1 MKKFVA
7 LTLGAAVAAACLS
20 GCGGGGSAGEVNVYN
35 WGEYI
40 DMSVLEDFQKETGI
54 KVNYQT
60 FESNEAMYAVLDGDG
75 ADYDVIIPSDYMISR
90 LIDEDKLEPLNF
102 DNIPNFSD
110 VDPEL
115 KNPEYD
121 PENLYSVPYMWGLM
135 GVIYNTT
142 MVDEADTGSWDLL
155 WNEKYSNDILMID
168 NSRDAIGIALKRLG
182 YSYNTTDPDQITE
195 AVDSLIEQKS
205 ILQGYAMDQIFS
217 KMEGSNAAIG
227 TYYYGDYLTMAE
239 NNPDLAFYL
248 PEEGTNIYVDAM
260 CIPKGAANK
269 ENAEAFINYMCST
282 QAGLKNCEEIW
293 YSTPLMSVREE
304 LDPEVSS
311 DPMAYPDAE
320 IMAQCESYTNLPQD
334 ILDLYTSEWLRLK
347 AYLLCRKSGSAAF
360 SRKTAWR
367 FFDRLKE
374 APRCKTSGGLLVFRA
389 RLSRRPPPAPP
400 LPAARGYRGHRP
412 APAAGSGPGP
422 GRRAGKRPPGRS

>member
-248 PEEGTNIYVDAM
+248 PEEG
-260 CIPKGAANK
+260 
-269 ENAEAFINYMCST
+269 
-282 QAGLKNCEEIW
+282 
-293 YSTPLMSVREE
+293 
-304 LDPEVSS
+304 
-311 DPMAYPDAE
+311 
-320 IMAQCESYTNLPQD
+320 
-334 ILDLYTSEWLRLK
+334 
-347 AYLLCRKSGSAAF
+347 
-360 SRKTAWR
+360 
-367 FFDRLKE
+367 
-374 APRCKTSGGLLVFRA
+374 
-389 RLSRRPPPAPP
+389 
-400 LPAARGYRGHRP
+400 
-412 APAAGSGPGP
+412 
-422 GRRAGKRPPGRS
+422 

>member
-40 DMSVLEDFQKETGI
+40 DMSVLEDFQRETGI

-90 LIDEDKLEPLNF
+90 LIEEDKLEPLNF

-142 MVDEADTGSWDLL
+142 MVDEADIGSWDLL

-311 DPMAYPDAE
+311 DPLAYPDE
-320 IMAQCESYTNLPQD
+320 TIMAQCESYAGLPQN
-334 ILDLYTSEWLRLK
+334 ILDLYDSEWTRLK
-347 AYLLCRKSGSAAF
+347 SAN
-360 SRKTAWR
+360 
-367 FFDRLKE
+367 
-374 APRCKTSGGLLVFRA
+374 
-389 RLSRRPPPAPP
+389 
-400 LPAARGYRGHRP
+400 
-412 APAAGSGPGP
+412 
-422 GRRAGKRPPGRS
+422 

>member
-1 MKKFVA
+1 MKRVLLFC
-7 LTLGAAVAAACLS
+7 LTLALLLGCLALPASASEGDASQEAAPDRGVTI
-20 GCGGGGSAGEVNVYN
+20 NVYN

-40 DMSVLEDFQKETGI
+40 ANGTDGSMDINAEFTRRTGI
-54 KVNYQT
+54 QVNYTT
-60 FESNEAMYAVLDGDG
+60 FDSNESLYSKLAGGG
-75 ADYDVIIPSDYMISR
+75 ADYDIIIPSDYMISR

-347 AYLLCRKSGSAAF
+347 A
-360 SRKTAWR
+360 
-367 FFDRLKE
+367 
-374 APRCKTSGGLLVFRA
+374 
-389 RLSRRPPPAPP
+389 
-400 LPAARGYRGHRP
+400 
-412 APAAGSGPGP
+412 
-422 GRRAGKRPPGRS
+422 